1 MWKSLFIAV
10 VILLQIFSGVVYAQG
25 LRVPNE
31 GYKQCAGI
39 AFSTGAFFDKPAVFI
54 GLGFDYAYIIKE
66 KWVLLGGLAF
76 DSERKTKL
84 SEGET
89 RVINTLT
96 PNVAVG
102 YLIKPRL
109 AVGAGVGKGLWD
121 TDNPEKKMKYTTSG
135 NLTVGVLCAYT
146 LYVNGPHGIDVT
158 GGIERGL
165 ITVET
170 NFTVEIGYG
179 YSF

>member
-1 MWKSLFIAV
+1 MYKKCIIVMLPF
-10 VILLQIFSGVVYAQG
+10 LLLGIIQLKGQG

-39 AFSTGAFFDKPAVFI
+39 AISTGAFFDKPAVFI

-66 KWVLLGGLAF
+66 KWVLLGGLTF
-76 DSERKTKL
+76 DSEHKTKL

-96 PNVAVG
+96 PNAAVG
-102 YLIKPRL
+102 YLITSRL

-146 LYVNGPHGIDVT
+146 IYLNGPHGMDVT